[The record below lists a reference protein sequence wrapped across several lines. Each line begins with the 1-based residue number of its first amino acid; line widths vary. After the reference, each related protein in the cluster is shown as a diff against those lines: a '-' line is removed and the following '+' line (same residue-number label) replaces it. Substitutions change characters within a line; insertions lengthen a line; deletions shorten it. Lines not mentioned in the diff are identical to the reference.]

1 MSNVTKRALEA
12 SLKRLLLQKPLT
24 KITIN
29 DITEDCGVSRMT
41 FYYHFKDIY
50 DLIEWCCIEDGARAL
65 QGKKT
70 SDTWKEGL
78 MNVFQVM
85 MENKS
90 FILNVYR
97 NVSHE
102 QIHNYLCKLMHG
114 LILNVVEEKSKG
126 MDVRT
131 KDKQMIADFY
141 EYAFVGVLLSWINQD
156 MKEDPEY
163 LVGCIARILQGN
175 LRRALEE
182 FAVKE

>member
-70 SDTWKEGL
+70 SDTWQEGL

-102 QIHNYLCKLMHG
+102 QIHNYLCKLVHG

-163 LVGCIARILQGN
+163 LVGCIARIMQGN
-175 LRRALEE
+175 LRRVLEE